1 MAKFNQGGQWSLT
14 GDEDTLLFKT
24 GEKRQAGKNE
34 VIERRKV
41 DPNSEEAKKL
51 FEALAKAIVKDTP
64 KQPTNEELF
73 GHLVVPEEKLQKAE
87 EEWQNKIGDFYKEA
101 AKPLEKQDSRE
112 NLDWGNGGSFND
124 SLTPEELAERNKH
137 IG

>member
-14 GDEDTLLFKT
+14 GDENTLLFKT

-51 FEALAKAIVKDTP
+51 FEALAKAIVSGAP

-73 GHLVVPEEKLQKAE
+73 GHLVVSEESLQKAE
-87 EEWQNKIGDFYKEA
+87 DDWNNKINDFYTEA

-112 NLDWGNGGSFND
+112 NLDWGNGKSFND
-124 SLTPEELAERNKH
+124 SLSPEELEERKNH